1 MPFRS
6 LDATFPICDVDHD
19 MGAVVKA
26 VFDLGPKANG
36 KVYPIVGEFIKVT
49 ISRNPFGHHIS
60 NTSQTGDVAKE
71 FEKGEGSY
79 AKCQLTAS
87 YRQESPLRLG
97 SQGRV
102 LADH

>member
-36 KVYPIVGEFIKVT
+36 KIYPIVSEFIKVS
-49 ISRNPFGHHIS
+49 IS
-60 NTSQTGDVAKE
+60 
-71 FEKGEGSY
+71 
-79 AKCQLTAS
+79 
-87 YRQESPLRLG
+87 
-97 SQGRV
+97 
-102 LADH
+102 

>member
-6 LDATFPICDVDHD
+6 LDATFPICDVDQD

-49 ISRNPFGHHIS
+49 ISPNPFLVIIYLIRARSVMLPRSSRGVR
-60 NTSQTGDVAKE
+60 D
-71 FEKGEGSY
+71 
-79 AKCQLTAS
+79 LT
-87 YRQESPLRLG
+87 
-97 SQGRV
+97 
-102 LADH
+102 